1 MKKVA
6 LIFLLALGFTS
17 FFAIAD
23 DDDDDDDFRAAFS
36 KMEKERMK
44 MEMQR
49 FWNKDDRP
57 PSFMP
62 PPNPPKP
69 PTLDSDDKKD
79 LKRGIQMHNVTLHWE
94 RRCRDAQEAP
104 PREWQK
110 FLYKKWPKKLR
121 KLHYMASVGDLHPS
135 AAADYYLFGAYTD
148 ADWEQFRMSCQNGM
162 PPEMQSKLQ
171 QIEFA
176 PNKKCKKGAC
186 RRRHRH

>member
-36 KMEKERMK
+36 QMEKERMK

-49 FWNKDDRP
+49 FWNKDNQPHAP
-57 PSFMP
+57 PLLP
-62 PPNPPKP
+62 PPKP

-121 KLHYMASVGDLHPS
+121 KLHYMANVGDLHPS

-148 ADWEQFRMSCQNGM
+148 ADWEQFRASCQNGM
-162 PPEMQSKLQ
+162 PPAMQAKMESLGLSE
-171 QIEFA
+171 I
-176 PNKKCKKGAC
+176 PVKKRKK
-186 RRRHRH
+186 RDFPR